1 MGRLTCG
8 SGQWRGKSNK
18 VESHKEERELGG
30 EDRDASIEDYG
41 LFFGVFPG
49 WLKKKRGR
57 WSGGSRGAFWPEFRP
72 PGYHRLNLITPQRS
86 FTTLRLACLL
96 NPAGE
101 CTLIRLGAPNNRPC
115 VPQCCGRSG
124 GNQQTTSD
132 QHGRDVSKGHKSP
145 ESGRAW
151 GQGRG
156 RQTDGEGA
164 TKVADWSSNASK
176 PVFIQEVLEGNGR
189 YSDT

>member
-1 MGRLTCG
+1 MVQG
-8 SGQWRGKSNK
+8 SGEESQTKLKAIKRKGSLEGKTGMQQLK
-18 VESHKEERELGG
+18 TMEFL
-30 EDRDASIEDYG
+30 Y
-41 LFFGVFPG
+41 LWVFPG
-49 WLKKKRGR
+49 WLKKRGR
-57 WSGGSRGAFWPEFRP
+57 WSGGSRGALWPEFRP

-86 FTTLRLACLL
+86 FTALRLACLP

-101 CTLIRLGAPNNRPC
+101 CTLIRPGAPNNRPC

-132 QHGRDVSKGHKSP
+132 QHGRDVSKGHKSS

-151 GQGRG
+151 GQARG